1 MKLQMLKAVNAGGSF
16 RKIGEVIDV
25 TDEQANEL
33 IRTGLATAEVT
44 EKKSKAKAKA
54 EYKV

>member
-33 IRTGLATAEVT
+33 IRTGLATAKVT

>member
-44 EKKSKAKAKA
+44 
-54 EYKV
+54 